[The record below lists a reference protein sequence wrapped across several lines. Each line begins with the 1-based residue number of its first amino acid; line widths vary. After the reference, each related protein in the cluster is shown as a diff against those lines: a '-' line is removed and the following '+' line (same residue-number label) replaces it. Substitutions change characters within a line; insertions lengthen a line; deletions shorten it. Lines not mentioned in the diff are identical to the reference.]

1 MIRSYLKIR
10 FIRTECPFSFYPF
23 VLSVKVNED
32 ETKGQ
37 TKDAVFATPLEE
49 SDTLETRMDSR
60 IEEDVAGV
68 KQDATEI
75 KNAAQS
81 FAFYCKVLLL
91 VLPEV
96 QAKTKK

>member
-1 MIRSYLKIR
+1 M
-10 FIRTECPFSFYPF
+10 
-23 VLSVKVNED
+23 SVKVNED

-49 SDTLETRMDSR
+49 SDTLETRMDR